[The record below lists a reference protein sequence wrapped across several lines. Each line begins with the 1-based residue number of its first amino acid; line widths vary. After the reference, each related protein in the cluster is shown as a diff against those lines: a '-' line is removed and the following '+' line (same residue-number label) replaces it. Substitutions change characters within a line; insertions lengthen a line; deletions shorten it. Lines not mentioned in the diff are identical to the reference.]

1 MLKNK
6 PNKMDKKVKTIKTV
20 KKVLL
25 GVCALT
31 FLCSISLAVGSFY
44 PNPWVKKDIIDNK
57 EKSMISEWKSYGLF
71 APAIEYSTNTEF
83 VLAVGKCIGYHNL
96 MLSHEKRIPRDI
108 IVAMAV
114 LETGY
119 GKSRFAK
126 EANNLFG
133 IRTWNKN
140 TPQLKAKENPNASW
154 GVKKY
159 KTKCDSVK
167 DMIDIINRISA
178 YKDFRTLRKEQL
190 KTGKLEVGLLID
202 QLHKWSTN
210 PEYTQLVKNKSKD
223 VEKILKEHYGQ

>member
-1 MLKNK
+1 
-6 PNKMDKKVKTIKTV
+6 MDKKVKTIKTV

-31 FLCSISLAVGSFY
+31 LVCSISLAVGTFY

-57 EKSMISEWKSYGLF
+57 ETSMISEWKSYGLF

-140 TPQLKAKENPNASW
+140 TPQLKAKENPNTSW

-190 KTGKLEVGLLID
+190 KTGKLEVNLLID

>member
-1 MLKNK
+1 MSKNK
-6 PNKMDKKVKTIKTV
+6 QNKMDKKIKTIKTV
-20 KKVLL
+20 KKVLIGAL
-25 GVCALT
+25 ALT
-31 FLCSISLAVGSFY
+31 LVCSISLAVGTFY
-44 PNPWVKKDIIDNK
+44 PNPWVKKDIVDNK
-57 EKSMISEWKSYGLF
+57 EQSMISEWKSYGLF

-119 GKSRFAK
+119 GKSRFAH

-133 IRTWNKN
+133 IRTWDPK
-140 TPQLKAKENPNASW
+140 TPQLKPLDLPEANF

-178 YKDFRTLRKEQL
+178 YNDFRLLRIEQL
-190 KTGKLEVGLLID
+190 KTGKLNVGQLID

-210 PEYTQLVKNKSKD
+210 PKYTMLVKSKAKD
-223 VEKILKEHYGQ
+223 VEKILIKHYGQ

>member
-31 FLCSISLAVGSFY
+31 FICSISLAVGSFY

>member
-1 MLKNK
+1 
-6 PNKMDKKVKTIKTV
+6 MDKKIKTIKTI
-20 KKVLL
+20 KKVVL
-25 GVCALT
+25 GVVALT
-31 FLCSISLAVGSFY
+31 LFSSISLAVGTFY
-44 PNPWVKKDIIDNK
+44 PNPWVKKDIIESK
-57 EKSMISEWKSYGLF
+57 EKSMIDEWKSYGLF

-83 VLAVGKCIGYHNL
+83 VIAVGKCIGYHNL
-96 MLSHEKRIPRDI
+96 MLSHDKRIPRDI

-133 IRTWNKN
+133 IRTWDSK
-140 TPQLKAKENPNASW
+140 TPQLKPLDLPEANF

-167 DMIDIINRISA
+167 DMISIINRISA
-178 YKDFRTLRKEQL
+178 YQDFRLLRAEQL
-190 KTGKLEVGLLID
+190 KTGKIEVSLLID

-210 PEYTQLVKNKSKD
+210 PKYTVLVKNKSKA
-223 VEKILKEHYGQ
+223 VEKILIKHYGQ

>member
-1 MLKNK
+1 MSKNK
-6 PNKMDKKVKTIKTV
+6 QNKMDKKIKTIQTI
-20 KKVLL
+20 KKVLIGAL
-25 GVCALT
+25 ALT
-31 FLCSISLAVGSFY
+31 LVCSISLAVGTFY
-44 PNPWVKKDIIDNK
+44 PNPWVKKDIVDNK

-119 GKSRFAK
+119 GKSRFAH

-133 IRTWNKN
+133 IRTWDPK
-140 TPQLKAKENPNASW
+140 TPQLKPLDLPEANF

-178 YKDFRTLRKEQL
+178 YNDFRLLRIEQL
-190 KTGKLEVGLLID
+190 KKGKLNVGQLID

-210 PEYTQLVKNKSKD
+210 PKYTMLVKSKAKD
-223 VEKILKEHYGQ
+223 VEKILIKHYGQ